1 MIRKLIVAMVAAA
14 MLVAMAVPAFA
25 QELVPNG
32 NGPNDEGFNLALA
45 NVEQECGIE
54 QENENDQEQNTTVVQ
69 ANEQNNE
76 QNQTGVN
83 QKGYGFIVINNNDGD
98 VDQEQNNEQNA
109 ENNALVIPIQN
120 SEQSNV
126 NTGDVECDAAI
137 AQLQDSL
144 LLFLLGEEPNG
155 EPNSA
160 Q

>member
-160 Q
+160 

>member
-1 MIRKLIVAMVAAA
+1 MIRKLIVALVAAA

-160 Q
+160 